1 MEYQENQEYQKYQKE
16 YQEKKKKKKIRAV
29 FLVIVFCGV
38 WGLLVNYYYDQKRQE
53 RYEAVKHGKEL
64 VASVGLI
71 DCGNSTLNYNVPSGY
86 VQSKENSTNISKMY
100 IAEDTSRVLCVSM
113 EEGNKK
119 YTESDIDTLISNN
132 MGSGYVKSAAAYGSN
147 DFYIYTY
154 SENGEWDKNEIKPV
168 RVTRYVSV
176 RGKYII
182 SLTDIVYVEKNDE
195 KDVSD
200 LLNSISF
207 YGTSS

>member
-53 RYEAVKHGKEL
+53 RYEAVKHGQEM
-64 VASVGLI
+64 VASIGLI

-86 VQSKENSTNISKMY
+86 VQSKENSTDISKMY
-100 IAEDTSRVLCVSM
+100 VAEDGSRVLNVSL
-113 EEGNKK
+113 EEGNKEF
-119 YTESDIDTLISNN
+119 TESDIDMLMSNN
-132 MGSGYVKSAAAYGSN
+132 MGSNYDKSTETYRNN
-147 DFYIYTY
+147 DFYIYKY
-154 SENGEWDKNEIKPV
+154 SEISGSDLNEVKPV

-176 RGKYII
+176 QDKYII
-182 SLTDIVYVEKNDE
+182 CVTDVLYVEKNDE